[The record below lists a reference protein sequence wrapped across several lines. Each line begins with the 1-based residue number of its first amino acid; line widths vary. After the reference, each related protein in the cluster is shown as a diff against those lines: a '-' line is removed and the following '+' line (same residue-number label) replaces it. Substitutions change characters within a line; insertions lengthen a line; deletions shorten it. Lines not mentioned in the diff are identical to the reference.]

1 MRYLEKI
8 KDERLK
14 KAVLRAYTVY
24 GYKLYFLPSSLTGKH
39 HPKNERGINGL
50 RNHIEKVCW
59 FLDGLADEFQ
69 YTNATRDIL
78 FAAAY
83 FHDLGKVKQMT
94 VSQELEY
101 KPDGKTTRRTKV
113 TRNIGGLDL
122 HPIISAKMAR
132 EFLEDQGVEEET
144 IKVICDLVARHMSH
158 WYPSL
163 PRPQTELEKMF
174 ALADFTVA
182 REDFKIERKE
192 GKWAKIK
199 RSLRH

>member
-8 KDERLK
+8 KDKRLK
-14 KAVLRAYTVY
+14 RAVLRTYTMY
-24 GYKLYFLPSSLTGKH
+24 GYKLYFLPSSLTGRH
-39 HPKNERGINGL
+39 HPKDERGINGL

-59 FLDGLADEFQ
+59 FLDGIADEFK
-69 YTNATRDIL
+69 YSDATRDIL
-78 FAAAY
+78 FTAAY
-83 FHDLGKVKQMT
+83 FHDLGKVRQTT
-94 VSQELEY
+94 VSQELVYE
-101 KPDGKTTRRTKV
+101 PDGKTTRRIKV
-113 TRNIGGLDL
+113 IRNIGGLDL

-132 EFLEDQGVEEET
+132 EFLEDQGIEEET
-144 IKVICDLVARHMSH
+144 IKLICDLIASHMSH
-158 WYPSL
+158 WYPNL

-199 RSLRH
+199 RSLKH